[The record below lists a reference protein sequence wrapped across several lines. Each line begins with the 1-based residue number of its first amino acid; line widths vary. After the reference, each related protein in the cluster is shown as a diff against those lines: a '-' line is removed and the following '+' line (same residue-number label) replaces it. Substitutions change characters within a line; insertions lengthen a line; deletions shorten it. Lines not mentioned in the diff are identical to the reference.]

1 LITLE
6 AERQQ
11 LQTAVTPPRRLR
23 RYDALGIFA
32 TRSTRSATATPGSG
46 SGAPQR
52 TGRRPGYPSWWI
64 CATARGSPHLPRSRW
79 SGHLVRLARIG
90 STPRTVPTGHARGT
104 ARHLPHVLSGSVIRA
119 LRLRARPLVHRPS
132 TRDQVNQRTQPWDD
146 DDEEG
151 PHGFS
156 PSGQVMI
163 TENIGEDRDEHP
175 DPGEQE
181 HEPEDRKQN
190 VPERYA
196 ELRTSSDEHVER
208 RAIESSA
215 FPLTAVAPHLVQAIA

>member
-1 LITLE
+1 MSRLTSARRTAHDSATNETKGEQLITLE

-46 SGAPQR
+46 QR
-52 TGRRPGYPSWWI
+52 VGRTPSDLGTGRGTPPGGS
-64 CATARGSPHLPRSRW
+64 ARRHEGSPHLPRSRW

-146 DDEEG
+146 DEKRV
-151 PHGFS
+151 HMAF
-156 PSGQVMI
+156 
-163 TENIGEDRDEHP
+163 RHP
-175 DPGEQE
+175 G
-181 HEPEDRKQN
+181 R
-190 VPERYA
+190 
-196 ELRTSSDEHVER
+196 S
-208 RAIESSA
+208 
-215 FPLTAVAPHLVQAIA
+215 

>member
-1 LITLE
+1 MSRLTSARRTAHDSATNETKGEQLITLE

-23 RYDALGIFA
+23 RYDALGIFGRDQRGQLQPHRA
-32 TRSTRSATATPGSG
+32 AGRAH
-46 SGAPQR
+46 PQR
-52 TGRRPGYPSWWI
+52 PGRRPGYPSWWI

-146 DDEEG
+146 DEKRV
-151 PHGFS
+151 HIAF
-156 PSGQVMI
+156 
-163 TENIGEDRDEHP
+163 RHP
-175 DPGEQE
+175 G
-181 HEPEDRKQN
+181 R
-190 VPERYA
+190 
-196 ELRTSSDEHVER
+196 S
-208 RAIESSA
+208 
-215 FPLTAVAPHLVQAIA
+215 